1 MKLQLHMDQW
11 QIWKLEKQH
20 SLLPQSCC
28 GKTPVSEAFPGWP
41 LIPGGP
47 PREKIVSL
55 LGSLDSQ
62 LRLPVRE
69 RIKGC
74 TVGKGHGL
82 VTGLIGSEVH

>member
-1 MKLQLHMDQW
+1 MVTYGPMAEPEPGKAA
-11 QIWKLEKQH
+11 
-20 SLLPQSCC
+20 QSPPDGPAPC
-28 GKTPVSEAFPGWP
+28 GQSPVSEAFPGWP

-55 LGSLDSQ
+55 PWSLGSQ
-62 LRLPVRE
+62 VRLPVGE

-74 TVGKGHGL
+74 IVGKGHGL